1 MTSVIL
7 LTAFDSYQRWCLGG
21 SPSRWLSQPKNLSFS
36 ELESFYQTSI
46 GVLFAKLFNLT
57 TVSDPRKGSLSKNL
71 EIKWDASYRWPSTLY
86 CPIWNLGQ
94 MTIGKTH
101 PTLFARFFWT
111 YQSCIMLRTDL
122 CSCQPDKNTEICLN
136 PFHYDTGND
145 FFDDT
150 FISSWGTSSH
160 HHVIIVGKEF

>member
-1 MTSVIL
+1 
-7 LTAFDSYQRWCLGG
+7 
-21 SPSRWLSQPKNLSFS
+21 
-36 ELESFYQTSI
+36 
-46 GVLFAKLFNLT
+46 
-57 TVSDPRKGSLSKNL
+57 
-71 EIKWDASYRWPSTLY
+71 
-86 CPIWNLGQ
+86 
-94 MTIGKTH
+94 
-101 PTLFARFFWT
+101 
-111 YQSCIMLRTDL
+111 MLRTDL